1 MPSVDVLLPTCNRLT
16 SLILT
21 LAGIAGQS
29 HADLHVIIAD
39 HSHEPPRRAYRL
51 TFPEAEISLMGLP

>member
-1 MPSVDVLLPTCNRLT
+1 
-16 SLILT
+16 LILT

-51 TFPEAEISLMGLP
+51 TFQEAEISLMGLP